1 MNVTIKDLNDAGI
14 VIPTPSPFNLAKQ
27 KTDGSWRMTVDYYKL
42 SQVMTPIAIALPD
55 VVLLLEQINIS
66 PGTWHVAIELAKAF
80 FSIPVSKD
88 HQKQYFSAGVGQSYT
103 FTVPPQGYNNSPGIC
118 HNLVHSEL

>member
-1 MNVTIKDLNDAGI
+1 MNVTIKDLNDAGV
-14 VIPTPSPFNLAKQ
+14 VIPTPSPFNLPKQ
-27 KTDGSWRMTVDYYKL
+27 KTDGYWRMTVDYYKL

-66 PGTWHVAIELAKAF
+66 PGTWHVAFELAKAF

-88 HQKQYFSAGVGQSYT
+88 HQKQFSFSWCRPVVYIYCPTTGV
-103 FTVPPQGYNNSPGIC
+103 
-118 HNLVHSEL
+118 

>member
-1 MNVTIKDLNDAGI
+1 
-14 VIPTPSPFNLAKQ
+14 
-27 KTDGSWRMTVDYYKL
+27 MTVDYHKL

-66 PGTWHVAIELAKAF
+66 PGTWHAAVELAKAF

-88 HQKQYFSAGVGQSYT
+88 HWKQFVFIWQGLYYLTSGLYQFSSPVMI
-103 FTVPPQGYNNSPGIC
+103 TVHRDLSIP
-118 HNLVHSEL
+118 